1 MLLKIGVFKNFTNFK
16 RKHLCWSLFLI
27 RLRPFNT
34 FFYRTPPV
42 TASNSVKLHN
52 NEYLELC
59 YLQKLQTK
67 FISKQF
73 VNFSVSHCVKSV
85 QMRSYFW
92 SVFSCIRTEYGPEII
107 PYLDTFH
114 MVLLRDKQEKI

>member
-1 MLLKIGVFKNFTNFK
+1 MME
-16 RKHLCWSLFLI
+16 SLFNKVAA
-27 RLRPFNT
+27 FQH
-34 FFYRTPPV
+34 FFYRTPPA

-67 FISKQF
+67 SISKQF

-85 QMRSYFW
+85 QIRSYFW
-92 SVFSCIRTEYGPEII
+92 SAFFLYS
-107 PYLDTFH
+107 D
-114 MVLLRDKQEKI
+114 

>member
-1 MLLKIGVFKNFTNFK
+1 MME
-16 RKHLCWSLFLI
+16 SLFNKVAA
-27 RLRPFNT
+27 FQH
-34 FFYRTPPV
+34 FFYRTPPA

-85 QMRSYFW
+85 QIRSYFW
-92 SVFSCIRTEYGPEII
+92 SAFFLYS
-107 PYLDTFH
+107 D
-114 MVLLRDKQEKI
+114 